1 VQQFLNGLNLS
12 ARSVNNFRKTLKT
25 LFEFARARRYLSK
38 EIDLLEGI
46 SRQREHSTI
55 EIYTPQE
62 MAALLSAAAKTPLF
76 SIALRGFAG
85 PF

>member
-1 VQQFLNGLNLS
+1 MWKPS
-12 ARSVNNFRKTLKT
+12 ASHLRASEMRTLREQRLLALPSRS
-25 LFEFARARRYLSK
+25 
-38 EIDLLEGI
+38 I

>member
-1 VQQFLNGLNLS
+1 MRTLS
-12 ARSVNNFRKTLKT
+12 EQRL
-25 LFEFARARRYLSK
+25 LPLLSR
-38 EIDLLEGI
+38 GI

-62 MAALLSAAAKTPLF
+62 MAALLLAATGNTLL

>member
-1 VQQFLNGLNLS
+1 M
-12 ARSVNNFRKTLKT
+12 RTLR
-25 LFEFARARRYLSK
+25 EQR
-38 EIDLLEGI
+38 LLPLPSRGI

>member
-1 VQQFLNGLNLS
+1 LPG
-12 ARSVNNFRKTLKT
+12 RG
-25 LFEFARARRYLSK
+25 RYLSK

-46 SRQREHSTI
+46 LRQREHSTI

>member
-1 VQQFLNGLNLS
+1 MPG
-12 ARSVNNFRKTLKT
+12 RGKK
-25 LFEFARARRYLSK
+25 YLSK

-62 MAALLSAAAKTPLF
+62 MAALLLAATGNTLL